1 MHNTEV
7 RKCISCIG
15 SCGCDIVCI
24 RPALPVSESPSGIYF
39 YRSNNCVP
47 RKVIVLYRS
56 PFCTHF
62 HTGRISI
69 GNWYQ
74 LPMLIPWV
82 PEWEQRREV
91 LRGIIYPVSPRW
103 QRGKRA
109 LRRWLQTQVPRICTE
124 SITNGPVLICPFPSF
139 SRPYTLIK

>member
-1 MHNTEV
+1 MRV
-7 RKCISCIG
+7 RRDFGYSQFVG
-15 SCGCDIVCI
+15 
-24 RPALPVSESPSGIYF
+24 RFTALSA
-39 YRSNNCVP
+39 R
-47 RKVIVLYRS
+47 
-56 PFCTHF
+56 
-62 HTGRISI
+62 RISI

-82 PEWEQRREV
+82 PKWEQRREV